1 MTTLN
6 EWYDKGTTIEAYIDA
21 MTTNKENLQKIYEGF
36 EFPSDNAFFD
46 ELRRKELRVI
56 VLTEDWCG
64 DAMMNVPILSKLA
77 DKAGIRASVLLRD
90 SNLELMDQYLTNGT
104 ARAIPIFVF
113 IDKEGKEQAVWGPRA
128 PEVQAF
134 VTELRADLPAKDDPT
149 FEEKQQAVH
158 EKIVDTYVN
167 NTDMWSYVYASLKSK
182 LQG

>member
-6 EWYDKGTTIEAYIDA
+6 EWYDKGITIDTYIA
-21 MTTNKENLQKIYEGF
+21 SMKTNKENLQKIYEGF
-36 EFPSDNAFFD
+36 ALPSDDAFFD
-46 ELRRKELRVI
+46 ELRKKELRVI

-64 DAMMNVPILSKLA
+64 DAMMNVPILAKLA
-77 DKAGIRASVLLRD
+77 EKIGICASVLLRD
-90 SNLELMDQYLTNGT
+90 NNLELMDQYLTNGT

-134 VTELRADLPAKDDPT
+134 VTELRADLPAKEDPT
-149 FEEKQQAVH
+149 FAAKQKVVH
-158 EKIVDTYVN
+158 EKIVDAYVN